1 MAKALKGTNVAS
13 GIVPFTDSD
22 NYATHY
28 ALYGKGGFRSVNTIA
43 ERDAIPSARCEE
55 GMICYV
61 IDDPSKTNTYQL
73 IGGKWE
79 RSNLGASIDSVKN
92 KEELESRPELKKEGQ
107 MVFLL
112 DSEEM
117 LIYSPTSN
125 SFVST
130 GNVRIQDEEPV
141 DDSVLWIDSGEK
153 SIPEY
158 TNEDLQSINEAI
170 EEIRGILQK
179 HQFAFECVMTPGGFT
194 NNLRNELT
202 NRAVPEKPEAAE
214 EPTKENEIP
223 PIIDDPYEPE
233 YPGLAEEDG
242 VFPNLKHLCV
252 KMGSFS
258 TMTSNKS
265 NFVDGELLWCVDT
278 RQLYIMSKGSLVW
291 LNKSEGGG
299 GSGAGDLDYNALDK
313 LDTIGFISPSGQVYR
328 VKVNNNGE
336 LVVYRKELDTPIS
349 EPTGGTNDG
358 TGWIY
363 VTTLF
368 LQKLYINSLYCGGL
382 SSNEHSYNYCSHN
395 FVELSNLTTSDI
407 SLNGLSLQY
416 GTDGN
421 TWEVLP
427 LWGTIKAQSTFLI
440 RGAQCSVM
448 NVNTT
453 RIKVKTF
460 DMEWRDSNG
469 ELIKFDSNK
478 AKFYL
483 TWGTTPS
490 SVKSP
495 YVTVTVAG
503 EDNVETSVIRVSKG
517 YIDLVGLQK
526 QNATVADTIDSS
538 EKNPYSYLD
547 SNKLFTKYYA
557 MDPVSQATKAL
568 TARNNANDW
577 YFVDLS
583 KDLVPNVEAFTP
595 RASFENK
602 SIFYNKTKL
611 EESGP
616 NLVSITFGIQA
627 TAPNAT
633 RCFNWVSVG
642 YYDEYLWYCSKGSNT
657 WIKVESFKN
666 ETGIRKYYNRIRMEA
681 TDGTAF
687 TSHKVIVKNLSA
699 GTYQYKVGRALS
711 NGEPDTN
718 YMSKVLE
725 FTVRNES
732 EVNSFKFVQVSDQ
745 QGFNWDEYTVWKITA
760 DYIKSTVPESL
771 FTINT
776 GDLTQNG
783 NRINEWLDY
792 YSSRDSLRS
801 LEEMTTIGNNDL
813 CPENIYVLGNGG
825 DSSKINSTNMSFFY
839 TYEIDEENPPIFNI
853 EGKEVYIESLYSF
866 NFGNTHFICLN
877 SEISELTEKDIYK
890 LSRGGQVYS
899 FIKQWCENDIA
910 KHNKTWKVAYCH
922 EMPFTIMT
930 QNLIQDFYWNKTENQ
945 TIERAG
951 SRINTN
957 NSADNKYWFSQFCQN
972 NGIRLVL
979 CGHKHT
985 QTCSW
990 PLKENVDSTGKV
1002 ISMKPIIQVTS
1013 SDLTNYFGSSE
1024 LYEETEG
1031 VLKGYKYPSAWKN
1044 NANYEQH
1051 KHLCTFELVSKINAP
1066 VYFMS
1071 QATGYKHTSN
1081 KELPAPG
1088 IPWLRKYFPAK
1099 IEVIDQT
1106 TINATVNAGQRY
1118 PFYTI
1123 WEITPTRITGTV
1135 KKLNYVFDSKG
1146 KYNINL
1152 KSSDNPPAAIGGNGE
1167 TNGDEQVIIEL

>member
-1 MAKALKGTNVAS
+1 MTKALKGTNVAAA
-13 GIVPFTDSD
+13 IVPFTDSD

-55 GMICYV
+55 GMVCYV
-61 IDDPSKTNTYQL
+61 INDPDKFNTYQF
-73 IGGKWE
+73 IEGKWE
-79 RSNLGASIDSVKN
+79 RSSLGASVDSVKN
-92 KEELESRPELKKEGQ
+92 KEELAKRPELKKEGQ
-107 MVFLL
+107 MIFLL
-112 DSEEM
+112 DTEEM
-117 LIYSPTSN
+117 LIYSPTRN
-125 SFVST
+125 EFVST
-130 GNVRIQDEEPV
+130 GNVRIQDTEPL
-141 DDSVLWIDSGEK
+141 DDSVMWVDSGEK
-153 SIPEY
+153 CIPDY
-158 TNEDLQSINEAI
+158 TNEDLISINEAI
-170 EEIRGILQK
+170 EEIRYILQQ
-179 HQFAFECVMTPGGFT
+179 HEFAFNNVMSPGNFT
-194 NNLRNELT
+194 NNLKNDMA
-202 NRAVPEKPEAAE
+202 NAADPEKPEDAE
-214 EPTKENEIP
+214 DPSKENEIAP
-223 PIIDDPYEPE
+223 PGDDPNGPE
-233 YPGLAEEDG
+233 YPEFADG
-242 VFPNLKHLCV
+242 VFPNLKHLCI
-252 KMGSFS
+252 KMGSFT
-258 TMTSNKS
+258 TMSANK
-265 NFVDGELLWCVDT
+265 NNYVDGELLWCSDT
-278 RQLYIMSKGSLVW
+278 KQLYIMSKGSLIW
-291 LNKSEGGG
+291 LNKAGNEGGSGG
-299 GSGAGDLDYNALDK
+299 GSLDYTALDK
-313 LDTIGFISPSGQVYR
+313 LDTIGFKSESGQIYR

-336 LVVYRKELDTPIS
+336 LLVYKKELDTPQT
-349 EPTGGTNDG
+349 EPSGGTTDTN
-358 TGWIY
+358 GWVY

-368 LQKLYINSLYCGGL
+368 LQKLYINSVYCGGI

-395 FVELSNLTTSDI
+395 FVELSNLTTADI

-416 GTDGN
+416 GSDGT

-448 NVNTT
+448 DVNTT

-460 DMEWRDSNG
+460 DMEWRASNG
-469 ELIKFDSNK
+469 ELIKFDNNK
-478 AKFYL
+478 AKFFL
-483 TWGTTPS
+483 TWGTEPS
-490 SVKSP
+490 TVKSP
-495 YVTVTVAG
+495 YVTVTVTN
-503 EDNVETSVIRVSKG
+503 EDDGTESSVIRVSKG

-526 QNATVADTIDSS
+526 QNASTTDTIDAS
-538 EKNPYSYLD
+538 EKSPYGYLD

-568 TARNNANDW
+568 SARNNANDW

-583 KDLVPNVEAFTP
+583 KDLIPSVEAFTP
-595 RASFENK
+595 KASYENK
-602 SIFYNKTKL
+602 TIFYNKSKL
-611 EESGP
+611 SESGP
-616 NLVSITFGIQA
+616 NLISITFGIQA

-642 YYDEYLWYCSKGSNT
+642 YYDEYIWYCSKGSGV
-657 WIKVESFKN
+657 WKKVESFKN
-666 ETGIRKYYNRIRMEA
+666 ETGYRKYYNRIRMEA

-687 TSHKVIVKNLSA
+687 TTHKAIIKNLAA

-711 NGEPDTN
+711 NGEPDVN
-718 YMSKVLE
+718 YTSKVLE
-725 FTVRNES
+725 FTVRD
-732 EVNSFKFVQVSDQ
+732 EVDSFKFVQVSDQ
-745 QGFNWDEYTVWKITA
+745 QGFNWDEYTVWKIAA
-760 DYIKSTVPESL
+760 DYIKTNIPDNM

-783 NRINEWLDY
+783 NRINEWIDY
-792 YSSRDSLRS
+792 YNSRESLRS

-825 DSSKINSTNMSFFY
+825 DASKINSTNMSFFY
-839 TYEIDEENPPIFNI
+839 TYEIDEDNPPIFSI

-877 SEISELTEKDIYK
+877 SEISEMTETDIYK
-890 LSRGGQVYS
+890 LSKGAQTYS
-899 FIKQWCENDIA
+899 YIKSWCERDIE
-910 KHNKTWKVAYCH
+910 KHKDKTWKIAYCH

-930 QNLIQDFYWNKTENQ
+930 QNLIQNFYWNKVEDQ
-945 TIERAG
+945 TVERAG

-957 NSADNKYWFSQFCQN
+957 NSAENKYWFSRFCQD

-990 PLKENVDSTGKV
+990 PLLENVNAAGKV

-1013 SDLTNYFGSSE
+1013 NDLSTYFDSTD

-1031 VLKGYKYPSAWKN
+1031 DLKGYKYPSAWRN

-1051 KHLCTFELVSKINAP
+1051 KHLCTFQKVDKITAP

-1088 IPWLRKYFPAK
+1088 IPWLRRYFPAK
-1099 IEVIDQT
+1099 VEVVDQK
-1106 TINATVNAGQRY
+1106 TITATVNAGQRY
-1118 PFYTI
+1118 PFYTE
-1123 WEITPTRITGTV
+1123 WEISPTRITGTV

-1152 KSSDNPPAAIGGNGE
+1152 KSSSNPPTAIGGNGE
-1167 TNGDEQVIIEL
+1167 ANGGDDKVIIDL